1 MQVEQNTQ
9 NDTPFPDW
17 IPPRPEMS
25 PLAQFGMLLALTGA
39 GLVLAG
45 IVQLVIMMAGI
56 KDLSF
61 TDVESVMLAPK
72 NAFIVQLSQIAASI
86 CLFVL
91 PAFIFT
97 KVSGKKFSSYYKFNG
112 KSHGRLWMLTI
123 GIALTGILVS
133 EGLGL
138 INEAIPLSHH
148 LESYFKH
155 LEDNY
160 ANQMSAM
167 VKLNNPSE
175 YLVAIFIVAFLPAIC
190 EELFFRGA
198 LQQIMVSWTRSAFWG
213 IVITSAVF
221 SAIHFSYYG
230 FLSRFFLGIT
240 LGYIFYYGRNIWLN
254 ILVHFLNNA
263 LAITFMYIQLHQQH
277 KPLKEVMNSASGLDF
292 YYIIIAATIFAY
304 LFRRFKKTCDLE
316 RTQIHG

>member
-25 PLAQFGMLLALTGA
+25 PLAQLGILLAFTGA

-45 IVQLVIMMAGI
+45 IAQLVIMMAGI
-56 KDLSF
+56 KDLSL
-61 TDVESVMLAPK
+61 TNLETVILDPK
-72 NAFIVQLSQIAASI
+72 NAFVVQLSQIAASI

-97 KVSGKKFSSYYKFNG
+97 KISRKRFSAYFHFDG
-112 KSHGRLWMLTI
+112 KSSRRLWMLTI

-138 INEAIPLSHH
+138 LNEAIPLSPH
-148 LESYFKH
+148 LKTYFKH

-160 ANQMSAM
+160 SNQMSAM
-167 VKLNNPSE
+167 VQLNNLPE
-175 YLVAIFIVAFLPAIC
+175 YLMAIFIVGLLPAIC

-198 LQQIMVSWTRSAFWG
+198 LQQTMVSWTRSAFWG
-213 IVITSAVF
+213 ILITSVIF
-221 SAIHFSYYG
+221 SAIHLSYYG
-230 FLSRFFLGIT
+230 FLPRFVLGMT
-240 LGYIFYYGRNIWLN
+240 LGYIFHYGKNIWLN

-263 LAITFMYIQLHQQH
+263 LAVTFMYIQLHQQH
-277 KPLKEVMNSASGLDF
+277 KPLKEVMNSTSGLDF
-292 YYIIIAATIFAY
+292 YYIIIATLIFVY
-304 LFRRFKKTCDLE
+304 LFWKFKKESEQRIQTD
-316 RTQIHG
+316 